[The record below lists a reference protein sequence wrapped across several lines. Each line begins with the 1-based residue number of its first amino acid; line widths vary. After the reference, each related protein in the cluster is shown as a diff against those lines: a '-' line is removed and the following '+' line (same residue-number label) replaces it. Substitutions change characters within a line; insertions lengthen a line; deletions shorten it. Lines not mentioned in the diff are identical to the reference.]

1 MEKIFS
7 CLFISFFISVG
18 AISQNASTAGN
29 SEENQKDKISGM
41 ILNWHAAAG
50 DANFDAYFSY
60 IAPDGIFIGTDPTEN
75 WVKPEFEKWAKPYFE
90 SGKTWDFKT
99 LKRNVFLSEDAN
111 FAWFDELLETHMGIC
126 RGSGVVRKIDGE
138 WKVQHYVLSISIP
151 NEDVDE
157 VTGMKKDFDK
167 KLIDQLK
174 SE

>member
-29 SEENQKDKISGM
+29 SEENQKKAISEM
-41 ILNWHAAAG
+41 LQQWHAAAG
-50 DANFDAYFSY
+50 DANFDAYFGY

-75 WVKPEFEKWAKPYFE
+75 WVKPEFEKWAKPYFDA
-90 SGKTWDFKT
+90 GKAWNFKT
-99 LKRNVFLSEDAN
+99 LKRNVFLSEEGKL
-111 FAWFDELLETHMGIC
+111 AWFDELLETQMGIC

-138 WKVQHYVLSISIP
+138 WKIQHYVLSISIP

-157 VTGMKKDFDK
+157 VTGMKKDFDQ
-167 KLIDQLK
+167 KLMNQLK